1 MPLVVRP
8 LVVRPLV
15 VPLPLVAWLPVVMPL
30 LPLLVMPL
38 LLPLGM
44 VPPLGLM
51 VPLPLL
57 VMPLVLLPLGMVPPS
72 GLMVPLALASLRREP
87 FMPDESALIPESA
100 VVPLLPAPV
109 ASELV
114 PLEPQALSRVVL
126 RPGRLKKRRF
136 FWLSSWQTEIVGRVS
151 IRILSWCQSPN

>member
-1 MPLVVRP
+1 MP

-15 VPLPLVAWLPVVMPL
+15 VPLPLVAWPPGLMVP

-38 LLPLGM
+38 VLLPLGM
-44 VPPLGLM
+44 VPPLGLT

-72 GLMVPLALASLRREP
+72 GLMVPLPLASLRREP
-87 FMPDESALIPESA
+87 VMPDESALIPESA

-114 PLEPQALSRVVL
+114 PLEPQALNRVVL
-126 RPGRLKKRRF
+126 SARAAKK
-136 FWLSSWQTEIVGRVS
+136 TEVFLIV
-151 IRILSWCQSPN
+151 IMAN

>member
-15 VPLPLVAWLPVVMPL
+15 VPLPLVAWPPVVMPL

-38 LLPLGM
+38 VLLPLGM
-44 VPPLGLM
+44 VPPPVVM
-51 VPLPLL
+51 PLL

-72 GLMVPLALASLRREP
+72 GLMVPLALASGRREP
-87 FMPDESALIPESA
+87 FMPDESALIPEPA
-100 VVPLLPAPV
+100 VVPLPPAPV

-126 RPGRLKKRRF
+126 NAKAAKK
-136 FWLSSWQTEIVGRVS
+136 TEVFLIV
-151 IRILSWCQSPN
+151 IMAN

>member
-8 LVVRPLV
+8 LVVR
-15 VPLPLVAWLPVVMPL
+15 PLPLVAWLPVVMPL
-30 LPLLVMPL
+30 
-38 LLPLGM
+38 
-44 VPPLGLM
+44 
-51 VPLPLL
+51 LPLL

-72 GLMVPLALASLRREP
+72 GLMVPLALASGRREP

-114 PLEPQALSRVVL
+114 PLEPQALNRVVL
-126 RPGRLKKRRF
+126 SARAAKK
-136 FWLSSWQTEIVGRVS
+136 TEVFLIVIMANWNSG
-151 IRILSWCQSPN
+151 

>member
-30 LPLLVMPL
+30 L
-38 LLPLGM
+38 
-44 VPPLGLM
+44 
-51 VPLPLL
+51 
-57 VMPLVLLPLGMVPPS
+57 VMPLVLLPLGIVPPS

-100 VVPLLPAPV
+100 VVPLPPAPV

-126 RPGRLKKRRF
+126 NARAAKKTGF
-136 FWLSSWQTEIVGRVS
+136 FLIV
-151 IRILSWCQSPN
+151 IMAN

>member
-1 MPLVVRP
+1 MP

-15 VPLPLVAWLPVVMPL
+15 VPLPLVAWPPVVMPL

-38 LLPLGM
+38 VLLPLGM

-57 VMPLVLLPLGMVPPS
+57 VIPLVLLPLGMVPPS
-72 GLMVPLALASLRREP
+72 GLMVPLALASGRREP
-87 FMPDESALIPESA
+87 FIPDESALIPEPA
-100 VVPLLPAPV
+100 VVPLPPAPV

-114 PLEPQALSRVVL
+114 PLEPQALSRMAL
-126 RPGRLKKRRF
+126 NAKAAKK
-136 FWLSSWQTEIVGRVS
+136 TEVFLIV
-151 IRILSWCQSPN
+151 IMAN

>member
-1 MPLVVRP
+1 MP

-38 LLPLGM
+38 VLLPLGM
-44 VPPLGLM
+44 VPPPVVM
-51 VPLPLL
+51 PLL

-100 VVPLLPAPV
+100 VVPLPPAPV

-126 RPGRLKKRRF
+126 SARAAKK
-136 FWLSSWQTEIVGRVS
+136 TEVFLIV
-151 IRILSWCQSPN
+151 IMAN

>member
-38 LLPLGM
+38 VLLPLGM

-72 GLMVPLALASLRREP
+72 GLMVPLPLASLRREP

-126 RPGRLKKRRF
+126 SARAAKK
-136 FWLSSWQTEIVGRVS
+136 TEVFLIV
-151 IRILSWCQSPN
+151 IMAN

>member
-1 MPLVVRP
+1 MPLVVP

-15 VPLPLVAWLPVVMPL
+15 VPLPLVAWPPVVMPL
-30 LPLLVMPL
+30 LPRVVMPL
-38 LLPLGM
+38 VLLPLGM
-44 VPPLGLM
+44 VPPLGFM

-87 FMPDESALIPESA
+87 FIPDESALIFESA

-126 RPGRLKKRRF
+126 SARAAKK
-136 FWLSSWQTEIVGRVS
+136 TEVFLIV
-151 IRILSWCQSPN
+151 IMAN